1 MSESGEK
8 KVFDRKEKRR
18 AWLYVRSEKGSLAAQ
33 MDDLKNEAGDR
44 GLIPVGSSQ
53 DVRQG
58 RRFCRRGLHEMMDA
72 VRSGKAECVLVGSVG
87 QLSHDNTKLMHILC
101 FLQGHG
107 AVLVTTETDVRY
119 ELSIRGLERKLQS
132 RAARKGRGV
141 PW

>member
-1 MSESGEK
+1 
-8 KVFDRKEKRR
+8 
-18 AWLYVRSEKGSLAAQ
+18 
-33 MDDLKNEAGDR
+33 
-44 GLIPVGSSQ
+44 
-53 DVRQG
+53 
-58 RRFCRRGLHEMMDA
+58 MMDA